1 MRRTMGRKV
10 KMSCIAAIPLTA
22 LTEWTKYLVQDWE
35 FAKWIAVLV
44 VVDTVLGMVKHI
56 IRKDL
61 SSEDFWG
68 GFAKKIFVYIVLMI
82 LSNVL
87 ASYTVGGEAVGATS
101 WMSRYLCI
109 FMVVREAI
117 SILENTNAIYPIL
130 PKGLIKRFRDFGE
143 KGEYIKP
150 EDYDTDK

>member
-1 MRRTMGRKV
+1 MKLRNI

-22 LTEWTKYLVQDWE
+22 ITDYTKYLVQDWE

-44 VVDTVLGMVKHI
+44 VVDTALGMVKHV

-87 ASYTVGGEAVGATS
+87 ANYTIEGEAVGATG
-101 WMSRYLCI
+101 WMSKYLCI
-109 FMVVREAI
+109 FMIVREAI
-117 SILENTNAIYPIL
+117 SVLENTNAIYPIL
-130 PKGLIKRFRDFGE
+130 PKSLMKKFKDFGD
-143 KGEYIKP
+143 KGEYLKGG
-150 EDYDTDK
+150 EE